1 MGVPF
6 IAPAALA
13 RIVPG
18 HFAGPA
24 TLAGPLPVYREGSTN
39 HCPGCGRAHWHVGRI
54 TAECAFCET
63 ALPIDATFAQ
73 VDAALERPRL
83 VRAPAADRFAE
94 IRLAARSTPVA
105 TSRECAS

>member
-1 MGVPF
+1 MGAPF
-6 IAPAALA
+6 IPPAMLA

-18 HFAGPA
+18 HYGPA

-39 HCPGCGRAHWHVGRI
+39 HCPGCGRTHWHVGRF

-63 ALPIDATFAQ
+63 ALPLDATFAQ

-94 IRLAARSTPVA
+94 IRLVSRSTPVA
-105 TSRECAS
+105 SRECVA